1 MVNYYSKEA
10 MLKGG
15 LKMDCNNDLL
25 DKSPNV
31 KRLIA
36 EYYLN
41 NIRCI
46 KKTMMEVLKR
56 KLSDKEIQHLREHSY
71 NLSIQQVANEFQDN
85 IGLSK
90 DELEEMYQNL
100 TDAELMMVFN
110 SGLGEI
116 MEDKKK

>member
-85 IGLSK
+85 KITLK
-90 DELEEMYQNL
+90 NL
-100 TDAELMMVFN
+100 
-110 SGLGEI
+110 LGAKGENNQITFPKENLINEI
-116 MEDKKK
+116 KKFI